1 MALLRIHEIGQ
12 PVTPYVQI
20 ARPDHWIKNVFM
32 LFGVLL
38 AWFYV
43 PTEITS
49 ASVGPL
55 ILAFMATCLM
65 ASSNYVLN
73 ELVDAPGDRVHP
85 KKRHR
90 PVPSGMIQPAIGM
103 LECFLLA
110 AGGLGVAYWVVER
123 LGKDVE
129 IRHVFCSHRRHII
142 D

>member
-1 MALLRIHEIGQ
+1 MKIGQ

-20 ARPDHWIKNVFM
+20 ARPDHWIKNAFM

-43 PTEITS
+43 PTGITS
-49 ASVGPL
+49 ASVAAL

-65 ASSNYVLN
+65 TSSNYVLN

-85 KKRHR
+85 NKRHR

-110 AGGLGVAYWVVER
+110 AGGLGVAYFVNR
-123 LGKDVE
+123 PFAIYLNKLDVLL
-129 IRHVFCSHRRHII
+129 V
-142 D
+142 